1 MRSSILSLCAA
12 CALSFS
18 AANAAEEV
26 APKAAPEGASEA
38 AAAAGP
44 EAGKAEPAPA
54 PEAAPAGEAQAPA
67 GDAQA
72 APAEGA
78 QAAPDAEAVPDENV
92 EEQPAAQP
100 AAAPAPAPAPK
111 PPHVVTLGPTVTDAA
126 GQKGRIHTVASG
138 DTLWD
143 ISDAYLGTPWV
154 WPSVWKSNEDIQNP
168 HRIFPGDKL
177 FVSPNEMRKL
187 SKDEA
192 DRLLTGGQAPAAL
205 ADGLNAGGANGPQV
219 YHFSEINDA
228 GIISVEALSGAAA
241 IVDSTENRVW
251 LGDHD
256 VVIIGYGEGEVQV
269 GDQFSVFRTTR
280 QVEDPATKQPVGHA
294 ILALGWLEV
303 TEVHP
308 ETSIAT
314 IRASRGEMRRGDRL
328 VPRTK
333 LSPDVTVL
341 GKTDVEGRV
350 VHAMWKKVEIGGN
363 DVVYLNRGADA
374 GLQPGSPL
382 EVYRPIGTAIDEA
395 QNQERQLPDDVI
407 ARMIVVQTTPTTA
420 TAVVTKASTEIE
432 PGDAFRGADTIH

>member
-1 MRSSILSLCAA
+1 
-12 CALSFS
+12 
-18 AANAAEEV
+18 
-26 APKAAPEGASEA
+26 
-38 AAAAGP
+38 
-44 EAGKAEPAPA
+44 
-54 PEAAPAGEAQAPA
+54 
-67 GDAQA
+67 
-72 APAEGA
+72 
-78 QAAPDAEAVPDENV
+78 
-92 EEQPAAQP
+92 
-100 AAAPAPAPAPK
+100 
-111 PPHVVTLGPTVTDAA
+111 VTDAA
-126 GQKGRIHTVASG
+126 GQKGRIHSVASG

-187 SKDEA
+187 SKEEA

-205 ADGLNAGGANGPQV
+205 ADGLNAGGARGPQV

-228 GIISVEALSGAAA
+228 GIISAEALNGAAS

-256 VVIIGYGEGEVQV
+256 LVIIGYGEGEVQV
-269 GDQFSVFRTTR
+269 GDQFSIFRTAR
-280 QVEDPATKQPVGHA
+280 EVEDPVTMQPVGHA

-308 ETSIAT
+308 ETSIAV
-314 IRASRGEMRRGDRL
+314 IRSSRYEMQRGDRL

-333 LSPDVTVL
+333 LSPDVTVQS
-341 GKTDVEGRV
+341 KTDVEGRV
-350 VHAMWKKVEIGGN
+350 VHAMFKKVEMGGN

-382 EVYRPIGTAIDEA
+382 EIYRPIGTAIDEA

-432 PGDAFRGADTIH
+432 AGDAFRGADSIY